1 MRLLVFQCGV
11 EPFRCTGV
19 GDGKLTCSGELRAA
33 VLTSGR
39 RSASASKSWPSSRGW
54 CHLPRRLPR
63 RHHRPPPPESPIMP
77 PPAPPSPSPPTFA
90 DLRADYES
98 SAPQTA
104 GSVASF
110 ASPSGLGTWS
120 FHAAASQSA
129 TPMVSERSP
138 NVLDHDQRRATRQQL
153 RTLWTGPGLSRHWAW
168 VWQPDRLRI
177 SRSGGSGGCKE
188 PGHSPW
194 ERRLRQQAPGSS
206 LLGCRHGARPGAV
219 LGCRHGA
226 RGSLRGRRRVGLR
239 RAEPHGIDNG
249 TQHRRSMVVCLLS
262 ADVGDD
268 PRLRWP
274 RAILALRPSQVS
286 LTVSPN

>member
-1 MRLLVFQCGV
+1 MNLIMRGFGHYEPPKPHYDSFTNNEVHMRLLVFQCGV

-63 RHHRPPPPESPIMP
+63 RHH
-77 PPAPPSPSPPTFA
+77 
-90 DLRADYES
+90 
-98 SAPQTA
+98 
-104 GSVASF
+104 
-110 ASPSGLGTWS
+110 
-120 FHAAASQSA
+120 
-129 TPMVSERSP
+129 
-138 NVLDHDQRRATRQQL
+138 RQQL